1 MFYNYFLNAIV
12 SQEKATVSAKWRRS
26 IKNPKRF
33 KLLKALKRIENKKTP
48 QPPSIK
54 NLKTKRHTRPP
65 MYTVPK
71 IYREREWKEPKPLI
85 DILEE
90 NNEIIVVSEFA
101 GFNRKDLKIHIKNQ
115 RLTLLAEGLKRKYHK
130 SLNLPSRVI
139 PNSIHTAYKNGVL
152 EIRLKKVIKEKAADK
167 IAGLE
172 NAA

>member
-1 MFYNYFLNAIV
+1 
-12 SQEKATVSAKWRRS
+12 VSAKWRRS
-26 IKNPKRF
+26 NKNPKRF
-33 KLLKALKRIENKKTP
+33 KLLKALKRTENKKAHQTP
-48 QPPSIK
+48 TK
-54 NLKTKRHTRPP
+54 NLKTKRHTHLPA
-65 MYTVPK
+65 YTVPK

-115 RLTLLAEGLKRKYHK
+115 RLTLLAESLKRKYHK

-172 NAA
+172 NAT

>member
-1 MFYNYFLNAIV
+1 
-12 SQEKATVSAKWRRS
+12 VSAKWRRS
-26 IKNPKRF
+26 KKNPKRF
-33 KLLKALKRIENKKTP
+33 RLLKTLKRIENKKTP
-48 QPPSIK
+48 QTLPIK
-54 NLKTKRHTRPP
+54 NLKAKRHTRPSI
-65 MYTVPK
+65 YTVPK
-71 IYREREWKEPKPLI
+71 MYREREWKEPKPLI

-115 RLTLLAEGLKRKYHK
+115 RLTLLAESLKRKYHK

-139 PNSIHTAYKNGVL
+139 PNSIHTACKNGVL
-152 EIRLKKVIKEKAADK
+152 EIRLKKIIKEKAADR